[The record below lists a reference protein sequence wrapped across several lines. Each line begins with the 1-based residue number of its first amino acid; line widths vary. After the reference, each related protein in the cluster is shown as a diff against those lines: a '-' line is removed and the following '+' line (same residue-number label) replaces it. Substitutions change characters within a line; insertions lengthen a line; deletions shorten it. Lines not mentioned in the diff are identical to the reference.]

1 MVSIILPAK
10 SELCIIWSKMAA
22 AREGVGDSS
31 RDVLGNVRRTT
42 KALLQAATEEEGE
55 DSRPKELEDFI
66 RQAL

>member
-1 MVSIILPAK
+1 
-10 SELCIIWSKMAA
+10 MAA